1 MDATDSTGTAKTPSQ
16 ATGANDDPVR
26 AVSSAATERPFGPDG
41 ATILATEHWSLL
53 GTRSLIWNEAM
64 SRTTVFL
71 TVLSASIVAL
81 ALLTDATGF
90 GRRTTTVALVLLSVV
105 FLLGLATYGRLVQ
118 INSEDVAITRAM
130 NRLRYAYLVMAP
142 DLRPYFST
150 GHHDDEQGIATT
162 HLLGM
167 GRHLQTWPHFL
178 VTTPTIVATVDAAV
192 ATAIVVLAGLTVEAP
207 TGVVVAAAVVAFLGI
222 WAALFF
228 LQRLN
233 LGVLRDTS
241 TRFPTPPETPDR
253 AGSAPLGG

>member
-1 MDATDSTGTAKTPSQ
+1 MDTTDHTGKAET
-16 ATGANDDPVR
+16 
-26 AVSSAATERPFGPDG
+26 SAPDRPFGPDG

-81 ALLTDATGF
+81 ALLADATGF
-90 GRRTTTVALVLLSVV
+90 GGSTTTVALVLLPVV

-118 INSEDVAITRAM
+118 INSEELAITRAM

-150 GHHDDEQGIATT
+150 GHHDDERGIAATY
-162 HLLGM
+162 LLG
-167 GRHLQTWPHFL
+167 GGTLQTWPHFL
-178 VTTPTIVATVDAAV
+178 ITTPTIVATVDAAI
-192 ATAIVVLAGLTVEAP
+192 AAAIVVLAGLALDAP
-207 TGVVVAAAVVAFLGI
+207 TGAVVAAGGAAFLVVWG
-222 WAALFF
+222 ALFS

-233 LGVLRDTS
+233 LGVLRHGRA
-241 TRFPTPPETPDR
+241 RFPTPADEPDEPSR
-253 AGSAPLGG
+253 P

>member
-1 MDATDSTGTAKTPSQ
+1 MDPTDHDDTVPAP
-16 ATGANDDPVR
+16 AGAG
-26 AVSSAATERPFGPDG
+26 AERPFGPDG

-53 GTRSLIWNEAM
+53 GTRSMIWNEAM

-81 ALLTDATGF
+81 ALLADATGF
-90 GRRTTTVALVLLSVV
+90 GGRTTAVALVLLPVV

-118 INSEDVAITRAM
+118 INSEDVAITVAM
-130 NRLRYAYLVMAP
+130 NRLRHAYLVMAP

-150 GHHDDEQGIATT
+150 GHHDDERGIATT

-167 GRHLQTWPHFL
+167 GKELQTWPHFL

-192 ATAIVVLAGLTVEAP
+192 ATAIVVLAGLALEAP
-207 TGVVVAAAVVAFLGI
+207 TAVAVAAGVVAFLVTWG
-222 WAALFF
+222 ALFS

-233 LGVLRDTS
+233 LRVLRHPGV
-241 TRFPTPPETPDR
+241 RFPTPRDEP
-253 AGSAPLGG
+253 